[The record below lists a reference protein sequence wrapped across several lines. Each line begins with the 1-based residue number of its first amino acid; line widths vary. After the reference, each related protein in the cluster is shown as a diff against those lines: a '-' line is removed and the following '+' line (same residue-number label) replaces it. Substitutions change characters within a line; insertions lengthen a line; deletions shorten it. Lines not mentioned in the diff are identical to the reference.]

1 MAYGRVLMRPRAE
14 ERCRLVVTGTFGRCA
29 IDGLARNP
37 IDVDSCPYESGLPAS
52 ASNREGSECGPGK
65 SSRMKAWAT
74 ATAGLHAVRIVFGRF
89 AVARSLPMTVF
100 VSLGIQL
107 ANLASGVV
115 LARALGPVDR
125 GELAIAMLW
134 PTLIAGLG
142 LLGVSDAV
150 VYLVGRDGDRSAE
163 VLSGSLLVGVIQGA
177 LLLGLGWLIVPYV
190 LAGKPADVVNA
201 SLFYLWFIPLVPLTG
216 YPLALFQGRLLL
228 APFNLARASVHI
240 FYTAALL
247 AMWLAHGVTIRSAL
261 VASLV
266 ASCLTLLLTFWLVVT
281 RVPLRPRLSLG
292 VIRLLLTYG
301 AKLHI
306 GNVATLIVQRADLLA
321 LTLLAPAAVLGNYVV
336 ASAIGVGAG
345 LIPTAASIVL
355 FPAFSNREESDYPRS
370 VARFLM
376 VAGGFTVVAGPVLTL
391 LLPWTLPILFG
402 PAYAPAVSTAMI
414 LVLAYLVRGW
424 NQMLFSILRGTGHPL
439 SASTAEAGGLVVM
452 IILLAFL
459 VPRYAGSGAAVSVLV
474 GACATLTWVVLRTL
488 SASRLTTQRMFS
500 FWSSDLAVL
509 LRLVRQQRATGS

>member
-1 MAYGRVLMRPRAE
+1 MQH
-14 ERCRLVVTGTFGRCA
+14 
-29 IDGLARNP
+29 
-37 IDVDSCPYESGLPAS
+37 
-52 ASNREGSECGPGK
+52 GK
-65 SSRMKAWAT
+65 SSRKKARLAT
-74 ATAGLHAVRIVFGRF
+74 ATAGLQATRIVFGRF
-89 AVARSLPMTVF
+89 ALARSLRMTVL
-100 VSLGIQL
+100 VSLGIQV

-134 PTLIAGLG
+134 PILIVGLG
-142 LLGVSDAV
+142 IMGISDAV
-150 VYLVGRDGDRSAE
+150 VYLVGRDGDQSAE
-163 VLSGSLLVGVIQGA
+163 VLSSALLVGMIQSVI
-177 LLLGLGWLIVPYV
+177 LLGVGWLIVPYV
-190 LAGKPADVVNA
+190 LAGKPADVVNV
-201 SLFYLWFIPLVPLTG
+201 SLFYLWSIPLALLAG
-216 YPLALFQGRLLL
+216 YPLALLQGRLLL

-240 FYTAALL
+240 FYTAVLL
-247 AMWLAHGVTIRSAL
+247 VMWLAHGVTIRSAV

-336 ASAIGVGAG
+336 ASAIGMGAG

-355 FPAFSNREESDYPRS
+355 FPAFSNRQESDYPRS

-376 VAGGFTVVAGPVLTL
+376 VASGFTVVAGPVLTL

-402 PAYAPAVSTAMI
+402 PAYAPAVPTAMI

-452 IILLAFL
+452 TILLAFL

-488 SASRLTTQRMFS
+488 TASRLTAQLMITY
-500 FWSSDLAVL
+500 WSSDLANL
-509 LRLVRQQRATGS
+509 IRLVRVPSATES